1 MLLDEQDLL
10 EELDLLDQ
18 PEQLDELELLVLRV
32 EKEILVTLDGL
43 E

>member
-18 PEQLDELELLVLRV
+18 PEQRDELELLVLRV